1 MSIDNR
7 ADAFGRCHRD
17 LCICVVAP
25 QRDATRAATPVRI
38 SPVAA
43 VLAVI
48 VAVAC
53 RMSTTPP
60 QPRPVLAPHPIA
72 HLDAAIADA
81 AADATAA
88 SPDRTDAA
96 TPVDASSL
104 WADRVPRGMIAARF
118 EEGYVRWPDAGEETY
133 DPVPPGLVDWL
144 QSTDGEVTVQ
154 VFAGPRSE
162 INAPDLETWALRA
175 MERFAPQA
183 DLSER
188 SLWPGQYFRYRRAA
202 DGTRHAELR
211 LLQVEWRMAD
221 DTRHRDV
228 LVGLSERG
236 DVLYRTFVTLDCG
249 AAWWDAPEPP
259 PEGPL
264 PRALLRR
271 GREAHSRYIVGPQ
284 PR

>member
-1 MSIDNR
+1 MP
-7 ADAFGRCHRD
+7 
-17 LCICVVAP
+17 L
-25 QRDATRAATPVRI
+25 
-38 SPVAA
+38 
-43 VLAVI
+43 
-48 VAVAC
+48 
-53 RMSTTPP
+53 
-60 QPRPVLAPHPIA
+60 
-72 HLDAAIADA
+72 
-81 AADATAA
+81 
-88 SPDRTDAA
+88 
-96 TPVDASSL
+96 VDASSL
-104 WADRVPRGMIAARF
+104 WADRVPRGMVAARF
-118 EEGYVRWPDAGEETY
+118 EDGDVRWPGAAEETY
-133 DPVPPGLVDWL
+133 DPAPPGLVDWL
-144 QSTDGEVTVQ
+144 KNADGEVTVQ

-162 INAPDLETWALRA
+162 IDAPDLETWALRA

-211 LLQVEWRMAD
+211 LFQIEWRMAD

-228 LVGLSERG
+228 LVGISERG